1 MLQNTDYNFSSK
13 TTYELIDLFN
23 ADRVKK
29 VWVGQRAYFIDALF
43 TALKKRD
50 VNVSAIE
57 KIENGLLMRSLANPI
72 YLREVDGKLS
82 IHIK

>member
-1 MLQNTDYNFSSK
+1 MLQNTDYDFSAK

-43 TALKKRD
+43 TALKKRHVD
-50 VNVSAIE
+50 VSAIE
-57 KIENGLLMRSLANPI
+57 KIENG
-72 YLREVDGKLS
+72 
-82 IHIK
+82 